1 MKRVEVLLLREE
13 LHNGL
18 RRPTVEIHGLFPESQ
33 MAQDALDD
41 LRLIDEGDDAH
52 GLMTGRAEERIGLPD
67 FLDEVSPFAG
77 WAAARNESGNI
88 DHLRGAECRGLPF
101 RAFTLGLF
109 LGILLEPLPPHL
121 VGIPAVIT
129 N

>member
-1 MKRVEVLLLREE
+1 VLLLGEE
-13 LHNGL
+13 FQNGL
-18 RRPTVEIHGLFPESQ
+18 RRPSIEIHGLLPESQ

-52 GLMTGRAEERIGLPD
+52 GLMTGRAVERIGLPD

-88 DHLRGAECRGLPF
+88 DHLRGAESQSLDDQESDLNAGWSVDC
-101 RAFTLGLF
+101 
-109 LGILLEPLPPHL
+109 
-121 VGIPAVIT
+121 
-129 N
+129 